1 MENSDHSEIYFEI
14 ICEEKAIMSEI
25 KEKGPTV
32 YIQNT
37 LRKTVE
43 KQTDGAVTVLYDD
56 TGIPSFMLKVPRFKV
71 ETIDSSLGRG
81 VHPAFLVGE
90 KEVEEIFVG
99 QVNAKI
105 IDGRAYSLPGEGAT
119 RSITFDEAREACTKK
134 GKGWHLLNNWE
145 YAALVMY
152 LVKNRNRYFEK
163 EWWEWVDGLK
173 IVNGEIFAPPKND
186 FELLE
191 KDWPS
196 MGIFFDDVKGRPA
209 LAKEITHYTEP
220 DPKGIEDD
228 RNDNYTHLNLSKLEY
243 TISLEPGQEYF
254 NRSELENLARL
265 LILPSA
271 TPVLAETD
279 SAIWV
284 RNYGERLPIRG
295 GHWYGG
301 ADAGLAALSL
311 NDRRVSSSSDVG
323 FRPAFIGI

>member
-1 MENSDHSEIYFEI
+1 
-14 ICEEKAIMSEI
+14 MSEI

-32 YIQNT
+32 YIQDT

-56 TGIPSFMLKVPRFKV
+56 NGIPSFMLKIPRFKV

-81 VHPAFLVGE
+81 VHPSFLVGE

-119 RSITFDEAREACTKK
+119 RNIIFDEAREACAKK

-152 LVKNRNRYFEK
+152 LVKNRGRYFEK
-163 EWWEWVDGLK
+163 DWWDWVDGLK

-186 FELLE
+186 FELPE

-196 MGIFFDDVKGRPA
+196 MGIFFDDVKGCPI

-220 DPKGIEDD
+220 DPKGVEDD
-228 RNDNYTHLNLSKLEY
+228 RDDDHSYLNHLSELEY
-243 TISLEPGQEYF
+243 SISPEPGQEYF
-254 NRSELENLARL
+254 SRSELETLARL

-279 SAIWV
+279 DDIWV
-284 RNYGERLPIRG
+284 RNYGERMPVRG
-295 GHWYGG
+295 GYWHDG
-301 ADAGLAALSL
+301 ALAGLGALDL
-311 NDRRVSSSSDVG
+311 ANRRSYSSYYIG

>member
-1 MENSDHSEIYFEI
+1 MSKI
-14 ICEEKAIMSEI
+14 EKN
-25 KEKGPTV
+25 PTV
-32 YIQNT
+32 YIQDT
-37 LRKTVE
+37 LRRNVE

-56 TGIPSFMLKVPRFKV
+56 TGIPSFMLKVPKFKM

-90 KEVEEIFVG
+90 KEVDEIFVG

-119 RSITFDEAREACTKK
+119 RSITFDEAREACAKK
-134 GKGWHLLNNWE
+134 GKGWHLLNSWE
-145 YAALVMY
+145 WAALVMY

-163 EWWEWVDGLK
+163 DWWDWVDGFK

-196 MGIFFDDVKGRPA
+196 MGIFFDDVKGRPI
-209 LAKEITHYTEP
+209 LAKEITHYSEP
-220 DPKGIEDD
+220 DPKGVEDD
-228 RNDNYTHLNLSKLEY
+228 RDDNYTHLNYLSELEY
-243 TISLEPGQEYF
+243 SISPEPSQEYF
-254 NRSELENLARL
+254 SWSELETLARL

-279 SAIWV
+279 SDIWV
-284 RNYGERLPIRG
+284 RNYGERLPVRG
-295 GHWYGG
+295 GAWHNG
-301 ADAGLAALSL
+301 ADAGLAALHL
-311 NDRRVSSSSDVG
+311 VNRRVHSSGHVG